1 MDMRIYTFVDRLYV
15 FSHQIQKMERLSMD
29 VLDQKTYK
37 WKKISKVSGCKI
49 NILKPVIILM
59 HSLPKV
65 MYRFHVIP
73 ITIQLAFFFPTDKV
87 IWNLKQSKAPK
98 QSWERIKLEER
109 HFLLLKHNCPYN
121 MALLPAV
128 MLILEQNWTLRN
140 KNF

>member
-37 WKKISKVSGCKI
+37 WKKKISKVSGCKI

-73 ITIQLAFFFPTDKV
+73 ITIQVAFFFPPQTKLYGTSNNPNCQS
-87 IWNLKQSKAPK
+87 NLEK
-98 QSWERIKLEER
+98 E
-109 HFLLLKHNCPYN
+109 
-121 MALLPAV
+121 
-128 MLILEQNWTLRN
+128 
-140 KNF
+140 